1 MADIGFISLKNTGA
15 FVARIQFEYWNNST
29 SKWVRTDNTGDITAG
44 FSKTSSP
51 GECNVPDG
59 STVRLHVS
67 VALGSDKDSS
77 ESYTYKKGNANIA
90 KYTISGTTLSN
101 TLKYDG
107 LDIHTIYVSG
117 VTVSPTSS
125 SLKTGESKT
134 LSATVAPSN
143 ATNNNVTWS
152 SSNRDVATVSTSG
165 LVTAKGAGN
174 ATITVTTADGGKT
187 ATCAVTVAAIT
198 VAPTGVALSK
208 TQLSLIEGSDE
219 TLIATVAPPDATNPA
234 VTWTSSDNAVATVAS
249 GKVTAKGV
257 GKATITVTTADGGK
271 TATCAVT
278 VAANTVAPTG
288 VTVSPTSSSLKVGE
302 TKTLT
307 ATVAPPD
314 ATNPAVT
321 WTSSDMDV
329 ATVASGKVTAKGVG
343 KATITVTTAVGGK
356 KATCAVTVAA
366 ADTAPQITTQ
376 PKDTTANVGSKVT
389 FTVSATGNP
398 TPSYQW
404 QVSAKNSTS
413 WVDIK
418 NDAVYSGA
426 TTNTLT
432 IANSSTTLDGCKYK
446 CVVKNSAG
454 SATSSAAALKLQEA
468 PKFLS
473 QPKDL
478 TVEEG
483 KEAYFSVTATGFP
496 APAYQWQISADGFK
510 WDNIEK
516 TLSAYGG
523 MTGNKLTISKTPYGY
538 SGFRYRC
545 VAAVAGLDAIESE
558 MATLTVTEAPKSN
571 IADQQ
576 IQINLY
582 KKLKD
587 ADGSKDPLAAMK
599 IKIQN
604 KKLKPSEKITKEE
617 LRVAKD
623 FFTDWKEKYD
633 SKIQSEESTFWNKWH
648 ISSPLYDFVR
658 WFNLGTIE
666 SLMLLFDQSQSVSSS
681 LIPIKGISKIM
692 QAKLKAE
699 GIYDIAG
706 LLTKAKTQAKREKL
720 AYNLDVDVRL
730 VNTWVK
736 QANLWQVESITT
748 DMAYLL
754 VQIGIRNPDDLSKV
768 DEELAYPILERLVLT
783 QPDFILLE
791 KSKLVGLIEA
801 AQGYNT
807 HSCAN
812 KGTFETELAKAIN
825 DPNRKNS
832 LTKEEIVK
840 LFEKSVKNVSSTS
853 IYIEYNEEE
862 PFYLFKK
869 DFQPIALKT
878 NAEIIREG
886 LAFLENVPLALPLPC
901 VISGRIFG
909 EKTISEFYETGY
921 PNLLVEIS
929 GISSSSTDK
938 NDTEKIP
945 SAYTDGSGYFRIIL
959 PEKLNL
965 QEGIIFTAS
974 DGSWKQKF
982 LRSASDI
989 IQAVPQQEILNLF
1002 YELKSIADLIAYK
1015 DTVNIRRAMLVH
1027 DKTVVETQITP
1038 LEAIPADKITREELE
1053 KLAGL
1058 KEELSRITRELKEL
1072 DSNTASKTENADLEK
1087 DYKTKKESIVKLYNE
1102 LKSAVKPYSN
1112 DLEIILQN
1120 LVSSDNQYEARFY
1133 QEETRAD
1140 ENGVKEVVVLK
1151 REFIIIDA
1159 IFKGYSTGLARALP
1173 SVKLMGE
1180 GDKAIH
1186 LPTDTAPS
1194 RVFNYGMLQRLVEP
1208 VLGPKGT
1215 ARRMLERPVDVMDFK
1230 ARLYTNPDS
1239 YPQMASLGIGYFLN
1253 MHQAWVPDGFAL
1265 GSLLYSIVLAPGE
1278 EQRLVVREN
1287 KQSYSVSDDLFGVDT
1302 DKQEYELSQTDDTT
1316 AAYNYALNQLLNGN
1330 SDYNYNAHADSFGG
1344 GYGGAANVAQGM
1356 FNLGSAHGLSGAT
1369 SNARG
1374 SGSASASQSNAH
1386 NEVSNAAQLFQHSIK
1401 SAADRISQSK
1411 RISMRTAASEESN
1424 SVATKI
1430 IANHNHSHTMTI
1442 QYWEVMRRFR
1452 LETCIDG
1459 IDLALFVPLRLIKF
1473 IPDGNYAPNLTN
1485 FSRERFDRRYDVLL
1499 KYADNLM
1506 YALPYK
1512 YRTGLSLIK
1521 KYAAYP
1527 DWKMENV
1534 NVGSRQLTI
1543 TFNCDLM
1550 SFDDLTVS
1558 LSLKNKVGTIAGT
1571 AGYDRRKLSDFHETR
1586 RELLKDI
1593 RDIRNGSGKKE
1604 RKYHLFDPLKLAS
1617 DRFFPFTEEDH
1628 DPKVTCTFTIP
1639 NTITDDDL
1647 SHITLHYSCE
1657 GLEYSLY
1664 QNPKYVEQKGP
1675 IADFINRI
1683 NPVNH
1688 LTNAVNTNPIEFLNP
1703 FKPFQM
1709 LFGGGKKDEKQPEL
1723 PEAYRDPI
1731 VNLTSQQV
1739 LNLGAPLISNLSIE
1753 SEGFDG
1759 LGLLLSSSSLNAS
1772 SPVMISL
1779 TNRTP
1784 ILRYAELQEMEE
1796 TMHHIAADTLHYS
1809 QSVWASL
1816 SDDERAMMLEQY
1828 TIDMDFGKIIG
1839 NEGGEPTADD
1849 EPSNGTGLV
1858 ALEANSKDVINI
1870 PLLNC
1875 VNIKKMLGFYGNCI
1889 LLPFTYPQEL
1899 AKKLKKTAAEVQDA
1913 LYRYHT
1919 HCFRVPTTTISLPT
1933 DGMIG
1938 EAVLGETN
1946 VSELIDLT
1954 RFWNWKDSPI
1964 DKMEIDS
1971 SYLNNTDYLADKTTK
1986 DITALNL
1993 PGATPAQPVTV
2004 PDLISALVGKQTPTF
2019 ADITGLDQLKD
2030 ILNAGTNSAASGRKE
2045 VLDTTAKLAEL
2056 STEILKD
2063 SKIAGK
2069 NGNSAGGGGSTTGA
2083 TTKDGV
2089 TTGGTTTGG
2098 TTKGGVTTGGTTYG
2112 GTTTGGVTEGGVTTG
2127 GTLTGDTITGGVT
2140 TGGTTTGG
2148 VTTGGT
2154 TTGGTTTGGVTT
2166 GGTTTGGTTTGGT
2179 TTGGTTTNSTATGGT
2194 GDGKQ
2199 ETFGWNVPFYYDDDP
2214 WVERF
2219 WAKNIGLLFSW
2230 KNNVQMHL
2238 GALLRRADEK
2248 DEKYINCLK
2257 KGTIDFDDYYKLVAV
2272 LGLTREPYENYPSS
2286 FYLNLLKTYGPLI
2299 LIIVKRDEEKDKN
2312 ITVMRLLCGMGTKS
2326 DNPIM
2331 AYKDIS
2337 TKSDEVKLIDFESF
2351 SKEQSNA
2358 VLSFSGIGVDII
2370 HFKDP
2375 THQEGK
2381 ITYI

>member
-1 MADIGFISLKNTGA
+1 MADIGFISLKNTGG
-15 FVARIQFEYWNNST
+15 FVASIQFEYLNNST
-29 SKWVRTDNTGDITAG
+29 NKWVRTDNTGNITMG
-44 FSKTSSP
+44 NSKTSSP
-51 GECNVPDG
+51 GDYGVPDG
-59 STVRLHVS
+59 CQVRLYANVIMGTDKVS
-67 VALGSDKDSS
+67 DQSF
-77 ESYTYKKGNANIA
+77 TYKKGNGNTA
-90 KYTISGTTLSN
+90 KYTISGVTQSN
-101 TLKYDG
+101 ILTYDG
-107 LDIHTIYVSG
+107 LD
-117 VTVSPTSS
+117 
-125 SLKTGESKT
+125 E
-134 LSATVAPSN
+134 TVA
-143 ATNNNVTWS
+143 V
-152 SSNRDVATVSTSG
+152 
-165 LVTAKGAGN
+165 
-174 ATITVTTADGGKT
+174 
-187 ATCAVTVAAIT
+187 
-198 VAPTGVALSK
+198 
-208 TQLSLIEGSDE
+208 
-219 TLIATVAPPDATNPA
+219 
-234 VTWTSSDNAVATVAS
+234 
-249 GKVTAKGV
+249 
-257 GKATITVTTADGGK
+257 
-271 TATCAVT
+271 
-278 VAANTVAPTG
+278 TG
-288 VTVSPTSSSLKVGE
+288 VTVSPTSLSLKVGE

-1015 DTVNIRRAMLVH
+1015 DTVNIRRAMLVY

-1038 LEAIPADKITREELE
+1038 LEAIPADRLTREELE

-1072 DSNTASKTENADLEK
+1072 DSNTASKTENADLERNYNK
-1087 DYKTKKESIVKLYNE
+1087 KKERIIELYND

-1159 IFKGYSTGLARALP
+1159 IFKGYSKGLARALP

-1215 ARRMLERPVDVMDFK
+1215 ARRMLEQPVDVMDFK

-1287 KQSYSVSDDLFGVDT
+1287 KQAYSVSDDALGVDS
-1302 DKQEYELSQTDDTT
+1302 DSQSYELTQADDTT

-1485 FSRERFDRRYDVLL
+1485 FNRERFNKRYDILL

-1512 YRTGLSLIK
+1512 YCTGLNLIK

-1534 NVGSRQLTI
+1534 NVGSRDLKI
-1543 TFNCDLM
+1543 TFQCDLLT
-1550 SFDDLTVS
+1550 FDDLTVS
-1558 LSLKNKVGTIAGT
+1558 LTLKNRKGTIAGT
-1571 AGYDRRKLSDFHETR
+1571 AEYTRRAVSANCETR
-1586 RELLKDI
+1586 QGLCQEI
-1593 RDIRNGSGKKE
+1593 RDIRNGKQKDVVKIKS
-1604 RKYHLFDPLKLAS
+1604 LI
-1617 DRFFPFTEEDH
+1617 PFETESEPIITTQQD
-1628 DPKVTCTFTIP
+1628 VTCSFMVP

-1647 SHITLHYSCE
+1647 SHVTLNYSCE
-1657 GLEYSLY
+1657 GLEYTLCQNEDSLSFS
-1664 QNPKYVEQKGP
+1664 QKKALDKMHEKEWHLAKDDKNSSGDKRE
-1675 IADFINRI
+1675 IA
-1683 NPVNH
+1683 H
-1688 LTNAVNTNPIEFLNP
+1688 Y
-1703 FKPFQM
+1703 KSQ
-1709 LFGGGKKDEKQPEL
+1709 L
-1723 PEAYRDPI
+1723 PEAYRTPMVTLSSREI
-1731 VNLTSQQV
+1731 I
-1739 LNLGAPLISNLSIE
+1739 NLGAPIILNPKLHSNSNLNIM
-1753 SEGFDG
+1753 
-1759 LGLLLSSSSLNAS
+1759 LSSSSLTS
-1772 SPVMISL
+1772 SVIISL
-1779 TNRTP
+1779 SNSTP
-1784 ILRYAELQEMEE
+1784 VLRYAELQEMEE
-1796 TMHHIAADTLHYS
+1796 TIHHIASGTLHYS
-1809 QSVWASL
+1809 QAVWASL

-1828 TIDMDFGKIIG
+1828 TIDMDFGKIKNIG
-1839 NEGGEPTADD
+1839 NEGDEPTVDD
-1849 EPSNGTGLV
+1849 ETSNGTNLV
-1858 ALEANSKDVINI
+1858 APEANSKDVINI

-1971 SYLNNTDYLADKTTK
+1971 SYLNDTDYLADKTTK

-2112 GTTTGGVTEGGVTTG
+2112 GTTKGGVTDGGVTTG

-2148 VTTGGT
+2148 TTTGGT

-2166 GGTTTGGTTTGGT
+2166 GGTTIGGTTTGGT
-2179 TTGGTTTNSTATGGT
+2179 TTGGAVAGSTAAN
-2194 GDGKQ
+2194 KNLK
-2199 ETFGWNVPFYYDDDP
+2199 ETFGWKGSELPFYTVPQGEGDTLKC
-2214 WVERF
+2214 VCM
-2219 WAKNIGLLFSW
+2219 LTSW
-2230 KNNVQMHL
+2230 KEHAPLSIESV
-2238 GALLRRADEK
+2238 LLRVDK
-2248 DEKYINCLK
+2248 KYLENFSNGIF
-2257 KGTIDFDDYYKLVAV
+2257 TIWVDDWDRDFIKSLNLV
-2272 LGLTREPYENYPSS
+2272 TEPFASNPPSY
-2286 FYLNLLKTYGPLI
+2286 YLNLLKSYGPII
-2299 LIIVKRDEEKDKN
+2299 LSTVDFNEEN
-2312 ITVMRLLCGMGTKS
+2312 SEYYSTSRLLVAMGTTGDDPHMYFKDMNENYKMRGVKFS
-2326 DNPIM
+2326 DFI
-2331 AYKDIS
+2331 IS
-2337 TKSDEVKLIDFESF
+2337 FEYAASLDAISDEGRARITHLKEPTLEKGLIKFIDIET
-2351 SKEQSNA
+2351 
-2358 VLSFSGIGVDII
+2358 GVI
-2370 HFKDP
+2370 H
-2375 THQEGK
+2375 
-2381 ITYI
+2381 